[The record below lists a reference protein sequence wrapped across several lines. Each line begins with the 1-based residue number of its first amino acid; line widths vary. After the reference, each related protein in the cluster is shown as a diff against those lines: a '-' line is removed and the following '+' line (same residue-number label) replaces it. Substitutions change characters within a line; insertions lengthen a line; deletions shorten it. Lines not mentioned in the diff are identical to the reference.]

1 MSTPQE
7 PSSEKT
13 ATLRKPVAI
22 ACKQWWIAAGI
33 RAIKTMAQAAMGI
46 IGAEA
51 ALTEVHWAVVGTA
64 ALMAGI
70 MSLLNNL
77 EGLPEVEL

>member
-7 PSSEKT
+7 PGSEKT

-33 RAIKTMAQAAMGI
+33 RAVKTMAQTAMGT

-51 ALTEVHWAVVGTA
+51 ALSEVHWVVVA
-64 ALMAGI
+64 SASLMAGI

-77 EGLPEVEL
+77 EGLPEVEQ